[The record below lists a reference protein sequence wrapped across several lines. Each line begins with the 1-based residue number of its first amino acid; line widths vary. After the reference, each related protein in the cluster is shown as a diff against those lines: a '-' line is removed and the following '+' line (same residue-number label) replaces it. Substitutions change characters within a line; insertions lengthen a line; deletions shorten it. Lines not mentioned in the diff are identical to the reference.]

1 MILVRAT
8 LQAISEETRPA
19 LRSLLIDMGRDSRA
33 ETGCIAYRFTAD
45 LEDDLLFHVTELW
58 EDEETA
64 LAHAR
69 GPVFVRFKT
78 EFPALGSLVES
89 VWMTGDLK
97 PFVRPGSRQSVR

>member
-8 LQAISEETRPA
+8 LQALSEDTRPT

-33 ETGCIAYRFTAD
+33 EAGCITYRFTAD
-45 LEDDLLFHVTELW
+45 LEDDLLFHITELW
-58 EDEETA
+58 EDEGTA

-69 GPVFVRFKT
+69 GPVFVRFKA

-97 PFVRPGSRQSVR
+97 PFVRPGSRPSA